1 MATDSS
7 SGRSS
12 AASIAC
18 QTPGVGDTACP
29 LPWHGNRRADAKTA
43 LFEYVAGTPDGAN
56 LPHIVRTVFDPDAVD
71 GGADY
76 QVARRFFDGYSELF
90 ETARRDGNLWV
101 YPTPAALT
109 LFRSMHAAKPED
121 GDESGCKTGDG
132 RDEYA
137 KDRARAFLSKHMT
150 AQSDTTRA
158 DLLGE
163 LATELDTLD
172 DLWRLF
178 ERIRDDVPE
187 YLCAPYSTRCNTPSR
202 VADTGDTFDRAW
214 RRATERF
221 DRAVSVTLTTDPKR
235 HDSIVDA
242 TASIFE
248 AKNRLL
254 SYLAVD
260 ADSGPP
266 RPGYRPPNLTVLE
279 YDDRGKPHLHVVMF
293 GLRFVTTKAALSW
306 YWDERCDHGEVVWFD
321 SLVNR
326 DGRWRWAGDGPD
338 DAGGDTPREYLSKS
352 LRTLSTVAAMSPDDV
367 DDAAAARRS
376 GDPVDAPDDLW
387 KTAIY
392 WALERRLFTGSPSL
406 THADPDGD
414 DDGRDV
420 PHVARYRFMGVARYA
435 DLPGYVRDRAAFLTG
450 RDARGRPPPSTA
462 TDAGTPGQR
471 RHRRINQHGHPS
483 RR

>member
-12 AASIAC
+12 TASIAC
-18 QTPGVGDTACP
+18 QTPGVGDTACS
-29 LPWHGNRRADAKTA
+29 LPWAGDRRADAKTA

-76 QVARRFFDGYSELF
+76 QVARRFFDGHPELF
-90 ETARRDGNLWV
+90 ETARRDGYLWV
-101 YPTPAALT
+101 FPTPAALT
-109 LFRSMHAAKPED
+109 LFRRMRAAKTPDRD
-121 GDESGCKTGDG
+121 GTACNTGDG
-132 RDEYA
+132 RDDYA
-137 KDRARAFLSKHMT
+137 KDRARASLSKNMT
-150 AQSDTTRA
+150 VGSPSTRA
-158 DLLGE
+158 ALLGE
-163 LATELDTLD
+163 LATELDAVDGLYSV
-172 DLWRLF
+172 F
-178 ERIRDDVPE
+178 ERVRGDVPE
-187 YLCAPYSTRCNTPSR
+187 YLCVPYSTRFNTPSR
-202 VADTGDTFDRAW
+202 VADTRDTFDRAW

-235 HDSIVDA
+235 HDSIDDA
-242 TASIFE
+242 TTSIFE

-254 SYLAVD
+254 SWLAID

-279 YDDRGKPHLHVVMF
+279 YTDDGKPHLHVVMF

-306 YWDERCDHGEVVWFD
+306 YWSERCDHGEVVWFNG
-321 SLVNR
+321 LANR
-326 DGRWRWAGDGPD
+326 DGRWLWSGDGPD
-338 DAGGDTPREYLSKS
+338 DADGEAPRAYLSKS
-352 LRTLSTVAAMSPDDV
+352 LRALSTVAAMSPDDV

-376 GDPVDAPDDLW
+376 GDPIDAPDDLW

-406 THADPDGD
+406 TNDAPDGD

-420 PHVARYRFMGVARYA
+420 PHVARYRFVGVARSDA
-435 DLPGYVRDRAAFLTG
+435 IPGYIRECAAFLTG
-450 RDARGRPPPSTA
+450 RDRRGRPPPS
-462 TDAGTPGQR
+462 PG
-471 RHRRINQHGHPS
+471 
-483 RR
+483 